1 MTYFRQTVE
10 FTHKRSRMVR
20 LYQLY
25 DTNEL
30 VNWYFYIDTTERRAL
45 ASHTYRA
52 LLLCIRAQQPS
63 LFPSSLPTSICA
75 VTICSHK
82 RTEIG
87 LCLP

>member
-1 MTYFRQTVE
+1 
-10 FTHKRSRMVR
+10 MVR

-30 VNWYFYIDTTERRAL
+30 VNWYFYIDTTRKRAL

-52 LLLCIRAQQPS
+52 LLLCISAQQPP
-63 LFPSSLPTSICA
+63 LFPSAPPASICA
-75 VTICSHK
+75 VTICSLN
-82 RTEIG
+82 RNGIR